1 MYGTLAMFAVLLV
14 IAGLL
19 VLLRPGSVATV
30 EPFAVAAVNSILIPA
45 CTERST
51 AAQSLLARVA
61 TVETTEAN
69 QGDKEELRLLVS
81 KLCCFEADINT
92 PAAGTYRT
100 LPLQF
105 RTAHDMEPAST
116 LVGRCLRDS
125 LRSRDIELIMEKF
138 ETRGKALVAR
148 TVNPSELVVA
158 NQEFLN
164 VTASLRAALQSQCL
178 VKQPS
183 MDTPAGPRDIGYWE
197 SQKVGSLSEYKGI
210 SASL

>member
-1 MYGTLAMFAVLLV
+1 MYGTLAMFLALLV

-19 VLLRPGSVATV
+19 VLMRPGTAAPV
-30 EPFAVAAVNSILIPA
+30 EPFAVAAVNSILVPA

-51 AAQSLLARVA
+51 AAQSLLSRVA

-125 LRSRDIELIMEKF
+125 LRPRDIELIMEKF
-138 ETRGKALVAR
+138 ERRGKELVAR
-148 TVNPSELVVA
+148 VVDPSELVA
-158 NQEFLN
+158 ATSEFLN
-164 VTASLRAALQSQCL
+164 ITASLRAAMQGQCL
-178 VKQPS
+178 VKQPRL
-183 MDTPAGPRDIGYWE
+183 DTPAGPRDIGFWE
-197 SQKVGSLSEYKGI
+197 SQKVGGLAEYKGI
-210 SASL
+210 SASP

>member
-1 MYGTLAMFAVLLV
+1 MFVALLV

-19 VLLRPGSVATV
+19 VLLRPGSIATV
-30 EPFAVAAVNSILIPA
+30 EPFAVAAVNSILVPA

-92 PAAGTYRT
+92 PAAGSYRT

-164 VTASLRAALQSQCL
+164 VTASLRAALQSQCF